1 MSTMKM
7 TLMVGVKWNTL
18 DLAAE
23 VSAEFK
29 LLKESLDLSSGVSRG
44 IIVEMF
50 WIVVDKMASSPLWS
64 R

>member
-29 LLKESLDLSSGVSRG
+29 LLKESLDLSPGVSRG
-44 IIVEMF
+44 VIVEMF
-50 WIVVDKMASSPLWS
+50 WILMDIDGY
-64 R
+64 